1 MVPPL
6 QLSGLLALLLV
17 QGTPGHPLLPPGL
30 LPPWVAGGLGAV
42 VDLPRHMLG
51 VYTNLVR
58 LCEVM
63 EWLEEATTGWIPG
76 LGREEGREEHEEGRR
91 EEGSHGREEHE
102 EERREEAQRKKEEDP
117 GDLKMEH
124 RMSSHHPI

>member
-6 QLSGLLALLLV
+6 QMSGLLALLLV
-17 QGTPGHPLLPPGL
+17 KGTPGHPLLPPGL

-76 LGREEGREEHEEGRR
+76 LGREEGREEHEEDRG
-91 EEGSHGREEHE
+91 
-102 EERREEAQRKKEEDP
+102 EEAQGKKEEDP

-124 RMSSHHPI
+124 RMSSDYPI